1 MYLHKII
8 VWICI
13 LLLLT
18 GCLEKRIL
26 DDINIQT
33 LQAFDVGEKDGD
45 LLVTAVVPIY
55 QADKTISN
63 EAFSAY
69 AQLNKDAVR
78 ELQKKSSDPI
88 VTGSLE
94 FVLYSEE
101 IARQGIKDLF
111 DALQRDASIGTGL
124 YLAVNEGRALD
135 MVKLDFGN
143 RGTGAYFYNLVEHNV
158 EQRDLPITN
167 LHVFLN
173 DYYKDGKDPTLPLL
187 MHEGN
192 KILIKGVAIFDG
204 DKMVSMIPSEK
215 LFYLKILVDEY
226 VNGIYSTLLPGGEYV
241 SIYSVNSN
249 RTFRVTWEGDTPTIN
264 IHLAVDGVL
273 KEYGGEDIADDERA
287 KEIQE
292 NISDKLISESMNL
305 IKQFQEIGVDPLG
318 LGYEVKTRKRGFDIK
333 KWEDQT
339 YPNVEVN
346 VTSNVRIIGTGI
358 VE

>member
-1 MYLHKII
+1 MFLRKMII
-8 VWICI
+8 WIFIC
-13 LLLLT
+13 LFLS
-18 GCLEKRIL
+18 GCLEKKIL

-33 LQAFDVGEKDGD
+33 LQAFDIGEKEGE

-69 AQLNKDAVR
+69 AHLNRDAVR

-101 IARQGIKDLF
+101 IARQGIEDMF

-124 YLAVNEGRALD
+124 FMAVNEGRALD

-143 RGTGAYFYNLVEHNV
+143 RGTGAYFYNLVQHNV
-158 EQRDLPITN
+158 EQRDLPETN

-204 DKMVSMIPSEK
+204 DKMVSSIPSEK
-215 LFYLKILVDEY
+215 LFYFKILVDEY
-226 VNGIYSTLLPGGEYV
+226 VNGIYSTILPEGEYV
-241 SIYSVNSN
+241 SINSVNSN
-249 RTFRVTWEGDTPTIN
+249 RNYHITWENETPTIN
-264 IHLAVDGVL
+264 IHLRVDGII
-273 KEYGGEDIADDERA
+273 KEYGGDDKTDDQKA
-287 KEIQE
+287 TEIQE
-292 NISDKLISESMNL
+292 AISKQLVSESTQL
-305 IKQFQEIGVDPLG
+305 IKQFQEMKVDPLG
-318 LGYEVKTRKRGFDIK
+318 LGYQVKSRKRGFDIK
-333 KWEDQT
+333 KWEDAM
-339 YPNVEVN
+339 YSNVEVK
-346 VTSNVRIIGTGI
+346 VTADVRIIGTGI